1 MDGGRRVLRS
11 LREPVEALFDVAHP
25 HPVQAGSFQAG
36 SFHAGPYATPYI
48 NPVSSQPAERR
59 VRPPA
64 SAPHH
69 AQRPARGLSR
79 LAALPG
85 LGTAALVL
93 LFGGVGLAGVVQN
106 GGYAEF
112 VARNGAPRDIVARAL
127 GFSIE
132 VVTISGL
139 GELSE
144 GDVLAASG
152 VKPTHSLLFLD
163 AETIRERLTALPL
176 VESARVLKLYPDRL
190 VIALEGRRP
199 FALWQRDGKLSIV
212 AADGVVVDEM
222 RDERFLGL
230 PFVVGEG
237 AEKRLDEYMRLLEAA
252 GDLKSRVRAGILVS
266 GRRWSLDMTNGVE
279 VKLPEREPEVA
290 LALLQ
295 RLQREAR
302 ILDKDVISID
312 LRASGRV
319 AVRLSEEAV
328 AARAA
333 ATTRNSR
340 KGGQT

>member
-25 HPVQAGSFQAG
+25 HPVQAGSLHAG
-36 SFHAGPYATPYI
+36 SLHAGAYSAPYV
-48 NPVSSQPAERR
+48 NPVGSEPAERR
-59 VRPPA
+59 GRSAA
-64 SAPHH
+64 SA
-69 AQRPARGLSR
+69 AQAERGRLSR
-79 LAALPG
+79 IAALPG
-85 LGTAALVL
+85 IGTAALAL
-93 LFGGVGLAGVVQN
+93 LFGAVGSAGVAHN

-144 GDVLAASG
+144 NDVLAASG
-152 VKPTHSLLFLD
+152 VKPTNSLLFLD

-190 VIALEGRRP
+190 IIALEGRRP
-199 FALWQRDGKLSIV
+199 FALWQRDGKLSVV
-212 AADGVVVDEM
+212 AADGVVIDEM
-222 RDERFLGL
+222 RDERFIGL

-252 GDLKSRVRAGILVS
+252 GDLKSRVRAGVLVS

-279 VKLPEREPEVA
+279 VKLPEREPEAA

-333 ATTRNSR
+333 ATSRNSR

>member
-25 HPVQAGSFQAG
+25 HPVQAGSLHAG
-36 SFHAGPYATPYI
+36 SLHAGAYSAPYV
-48 NPVSSQPAERR
+48 NPVGSEPAERR
-59 VRPPA
+59 GRSAA
-64 SAPHH
+64 SA
-69 AQRPARGLSR
+69 AQAERGRLSR
-79 LAALPG
+79 IAALPG
-85 LGTAALVL
+85 IGTAALAL
-93 LFGGVGLAGVVQN
+93 LFGAVGSAGVAHN

-144 GDVLAASG
+144 SDVLAASG
-152 VKPTHSLLFLD
+152 VKPTNSLLFLD

-190 VIALEGRRP
+190 IIALEGRRP
-199 FALWQRDGKLSIV
+199 FALWQRDGKLSVV
-212 AADGVVVDEM
+212 AADGVVIDEM
-222 RDERFLGL
+222 RDERFIGL

-252 GDLKSRVRAGILVS
+252 GDLKSRVRAGVLVS

-279 VKLPEREPEVA
+279 VKLPEREPEAA

-333 ATTRNSR
+333 ATSRNSR

>member
-222 RDERFLGL
+222 RDERF
-230 PFVVGEG
+230 
-237 AEKRLDEYMRLLEAA
+237 
-252 GDLKSRVRAGILVS
+252 
-266 GRRWSLDMTNGVE
+266 
-279 VKLPEREPEVA
+279 
-290 LALLQ
+290 
-295 RLQREAR
+295 
-302 ILDKDVISID
+302 
-312 LRASGRV
+312 
-319 AVRLSEEAV
+319 
-328 AARAA
+328 
-333 ATTRNSR
+333 
-340 KGGQT
+340 

>member
-25 HPVQAGSFQAG
+25 HPIQAGSYQAG
-36 SFHAGPYATPYI
+36 SLQPGAYSAPYVS
-48 NPVSSQPAERR
+48 PVSSQPAERR
-59 VRPPA
+59 SRPA
-64 SAPHH
+64 SAPH
-69 AQRPARGLSR
+69 AERGRLSR

-85 LGTAALVL
+85 IGTAALAL
-93 LFGGVGLAGVVQN
+93 LFGGVGFVGVAHN

-190 VIALEGRRP
+190 IIALEGRRP
-199 FALWQRDGKLSIV
+199 FALWQRDGKLSVV
-212 AADGVVVDEM
+212 AADGVVIDEM

-252 GDLKSRVRAGILVS
+252 GDLKSRVRAGVLVS

-279 VKLPEREPEVA
+279 VKLPEQDPEAA
-290 LALLQ
+290 LAVLQ

-312 LRASGRV
+312 LRAPGRV
-319 AVRLSEEAV
+319 AARLSEEAA

-333 ATTRNSR
+333 ASSR
-340 KGGQT
+340 GSHKGGQT

>member
-25 HPVQAGSFQAG
+25 HPVQASYQAG
-36 SFHAGPYATPYI
+36 ALQPGAYSAPYVTP
-48 NPVSSQPAERR
+48 VASQPAERR
-59 VRPPA
+59 T
-64 SAPHH
+64 
-69 AQRPARGLSR
+69 RPAAAPRAERGRLSR

-85 LGTAALVL
+85 IGTAALAL
-93 LFGGVGLAGVVQN
+93 LFGGVGFVGVAHN

-144 GDVLAASG
+144 SDVLAASG

-190 VIALEGRRP
+190 IIALEGRRP
-199 FALWQRDGKLSIV
+199 FALWQRDGKLSVV
-212 AADGVVVDEM
+212 AADGVVIDEM

-237 AEKRLDEYMRLLEAA
+237 AEKRLDEYMRLLEAV
-252 GDLKSRVRAGILVS
+252 GDLKSRVRAGVLVS

-279 VKLPEREPEVA
+279 VKLPEQDPEAA
-290 LALLQ
+290 LAVLQ

-312 LRASGRV
+312 LRAPGRV
-319 AVRLSEEAV
+319 AARLSEEAA

-333 ATTRNSR
+333 ASSR
-340 KGGQT
+340 GSHKGGQT

>member
-11 LREPVEALFDVAHP
+11 LREPVEALFDVARP
-25 HPVQAGSFQAG
+25 RPVQTGSIQLGAY
-36 SFHAGPYATPYI
+36 AAPYG
-48 NPVSSQPAERR
+48 NPVASQPAERR
-59 VRPPA
+59 PRPPA
-64 SAPHH
+64 SA
-69 AQRPARGLSR
+69 ATRPARGLSR

-85 LGTAALVL
+85 FGTAALAL
-93 LFGGVGLAGVVQN
+93 LFGGVGAAGFVQN
-106 GGYAEF
+106 GGYDEF

-139 GELSE
+139 GEVSE
-144 GDVLAASG
+144 NDVLAASG

-163 AETIRERLTALPL
+163 PETIRARLTALPL

-190 VIALEGRRP
+190 VIALEGRKP
-199 FALWQRDGKLSIV
+199 FALWQRDGRLSVV
-212 AADGVVVDEM
+212 AADGVVIDEM

-252 GDLKSRVRAGILVS
+252 GDLKSRVRAGVLVS

-279 VKLPEREPEVA
+279 VKLPEREPEAA

-312 LRASGRV
+312 LRAQGRV
-319 AVRLSEEAV
+319 AARLSEEAA

-333 ATTRNSR
+333 AASRNSH

>member
-1 MDGGRRVLRS
+1 M
-11 LREPVEALFDVAHP
+11 REPVEALFDVAHP
-25 HPVQAGSFQAG
+25 HPVQAGSLHAG
-36 SFHAGPYATPYI
+36 SLHAGAYSAPYV
-48 NPVSSQPAERR
+48 NPVGSEPAERR
-59 VRPPA
+59 GRSAA
-64 SAPHH
+64 SA
-69 AQRPARGLSR
+69 AQAERGRLSR
-79 LAALPG
+79 IAALPG
-85 LGTAALVL
+85 IGTAALAL
-93 LFGGVGLAGVVQN
+93 LFGAVGSAGVAHN

-144 GDVLAASG
+144 SDVLAASG
-152 VKPTHSLLFLD
+152 VKPTNSLLFLD

-190 VIALEGRRP
+190 IIALEGRRP
-199 FALWQRDGKLSIV
+199 FALWQRDGKLSVV
-212 AADGVVVDEM
+212 AADGVVIDEM
-222 RDERFLGL
+222 RDERFIGL

-252 GDLKSRVRAGILVS
+252 GDLKSRVRAGVLVS

-279 VKLPEREPEVA
+279 VKLPEREPEAA

-333 ATTRNSR
+333 ATSRNSR

>member
-1 MDGGRRVLRS
+1 M
-11 LREPVEALFDVAHP
+11 REPVEALFDVAHP
-25 HPVQAGSFQAG
+25 HPVQAGSL
-36 SFHAGPYATPYI
+36 HAGAYSAPYV
-48 NPVSSQPAERR
+48 NPVGSEPAERR
-59 VRPPA
+59 GRSAA
-64 SAPHH
+64 SA
-69 AQRPARGLSR
+69 AQAERGRLSR
-79 LAALPG
+79 IAALPG
-85 LGTAALVL
+85 IGTAALAL
-93 LFGGVGLAGVVQN
+93 LFGAVGSAGVAHN

-144 GDVLAASG
+144 SDVLAASG
-152 VKPTHSLLFLD
+152 VKPTNSLLFLD

-190 VIALEGRRP
+190 IIALEGRRP
-199 FALWQRDGKLSIV
+199 FALWQRDGKLSVV
-212 AADGVVVDEM
+212 AADGVVIDEM
-222 RDERFLGL
+222 RDERFIGL

-237 AEKRLDEYMRLLEAA
+237 AEKRLDEYMRLLEAV
-252 GDLKSRVRAGILVS
+252 GDLKSRVRAGVLVS

-279 VKLPEREPEVA
+279 VKLPEREPEAA

-333 ATTRNSR
+333 ATSRNSR

>member
-11 LREPVEALFDVAHP
+11 LREPVEALFDVAYP
-25 HPVQAGSFQAG
+25 RPVQTGSIRAGTFPAG
-36 SFHAGPYATPYI
+36 VYATPYGA
-48 NPVSSQPAERR
+48 PSPAERR
-59 VRPPA
+59 LRAQPA
-64 SAPHH
+64 APRVGPH
-69 AQRPARGLSR
+69 AARGLSR

-85 LGTAALVL
+85 IGTAALVL
-93 LFGGVGLAGVVQN
+93 LFGGVGAAGFVQN
-106 GGYAEF
+106 GGYADF
-112 VARNGAPRDIVARAL
+112 IARNGAPRDILARAL
-127 GFSIE
+127 GFSVE

-139 GELSE
+139 GEVSE

-163 AETIRERLTALPL
+163 AEAIRARLTALPL

-190 VIALEGRRP
+190 VIAIEARKP
-199 FALWQRDGKLSIV
+199 FALWQRDGQLSVV
-212 AADGVVVDEM
+212 AADGVVIDEM
-222 RDERFLGL
+222 RDERFLSL

-252 GDLKSRVRAGILVS
+252 GDLKSRVRAGVLVS

-279 VKLPEREPEVA
+279 VKLPERQPEAA

-312 LRASGRV
+312 LRTPGRV
-319 AVRLSEEAV
+319 AARLSEEAA

-333 ATTRNSR
+333 AATRNSH

>member
-25 HPVQAGSFQAG
+25 HPVQAGSIHAG
-36 SFHAGPYATPYI
+36 SLQPGAYSAPYVNSTA
-48 NPVSSQPAERR
+48 SQPAERR

-64 SAPHH
+64 AAAPR
-69 AQRPARGLSR
+69 AERGRLSR

-85 LGTAALVL
+85 IGTAALAL
-93 LFGGVGLAGVVQN
+93 LFGGVGFAGVAHN

-190 VIALEGRRP
+190 IIALEGRRP
-199 FALWQRDGKLSIV
+199 FALWQRDGKLSVV
-212 AADGVVVDEM
+212 AADGVVIDEM

-279 VKLPEREPEVA
+279 VKLPEQDPEAA
-290 LALLQ
+290 LAVLQ

-312 LRASGRV
+312 LRAPGRV
-319 AVRLSEEAV
+319 AARLSEEAA

-333 ATTRNSR
+333 ASSR
-340 KGGQT
+340 GSHKGGQT